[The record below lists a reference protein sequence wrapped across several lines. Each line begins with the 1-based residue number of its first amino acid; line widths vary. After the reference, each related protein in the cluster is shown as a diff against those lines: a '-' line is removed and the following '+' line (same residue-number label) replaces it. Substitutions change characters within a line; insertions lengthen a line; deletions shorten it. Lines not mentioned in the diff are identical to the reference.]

1 MADTNTENI
10 EFSKEYWQ
18 LRNTKQTPGK
28 VFEFAAHQLFTSF
41 YVNPYSP
48 HKRVHNKSGT
58 GLGKTILALKC
69 VKQFLDMGRSVFI
82 LGFQETR
89 FIDELLH
96 QPELGFVTHE
106 EVAKLVALERDLAH
120 NSAEVKKAYS
130 EYRSR
135 LKSRLKRIN
144 FYGYKL
150 FAIRMFD
157 MSYTTNAGEFV
168 RRVNFDFIKS
178 MRHGLIVCDE
188 SQEAYN
194 SLEKNNWGN
203 SIQLAINLLGPDVHL
218 LTMSA
223 TPFLTSDEIREF
235 MSLLIETPRFNIRK
249 IQYGMNQAEQN
260 AIVDSI
266 INFTHPDIA
275 HLRIPADI
283 TPEVI
288 EDNLRG
294 KILYTPDIGIDSLPS
309 KEYVGVSINGIDYL
323 KFTIVPMSKHQQMAV
338 IASPHN
344 HQLRHLGGF
353 IPAFGAF
360 NGVQSIDTKRS
371 TAVISP
377 IGEGADDDII
387 DDGEGN
393 DSVVIS
399 TEQQAIISHTISY
412 TEEVFRSEI
421 ETIQSFKYAA
431 FCEAEGINV
440 IKTNDGLYLAGE
452 FLQRE
457 YIAKYSPKYAKVL
470 DIIEESR
477 HTRGGKILIYSYDV
491 HGVGVL
497 TIEQVMLQNGIIST
511 DSIVNEYT
519 RCSRC
524 YKQKKEHSVADV
536 PGSKCEF
543 NPMRFVSIHSKT
555 SANSIRNIMT
565 RYRARDN
572 MYGDD
577 ITILIG
583 SRKITVGTDIDCIRT
598 EIITSLPVSIP
609 LLIQL
614 FGRVARSHSHSKLE
628 PDQRNVS
635 IYILVSA
642 FNEEFD
648 RGGKASVLDSPE
660 ITNYRDR
667 MVDYLRIQRYG
678 QVIDRIAV
686 DAYIQDTD
694 KLIKENNKKLA
705 ATEGIEYDGV
715 KFLGPLSFDLP
726 SKPLPTGDEEVDKV
740 KYVAYNYNKYEMTT
754 ITVLMGN
761 AFAES
766 KIWDIE
772 QLWEYILSSRGTPN
786 PAQFSKESYV
796 MCLQSYPA
804 LTILDR
810 YVINI
815 AKVDVDGFSRID
827 HVRSYKKMKYSYAS
841 VINDLK
847 REIEELVSDFNKRQ
861 VILQLVHT
869 YTLYEK
875 YKLSIHLRL
884 LEDIIM
890 NDEAV
895 SKGNR
900 QSHLVFYGTL
910 FELLTKKFMRVT
922 NVPGPDTRV
931 IGYRLHNSYKYLV
944 SNAKQQLSYKTT
956 ATGVSFV
963 DNRIITGMYDKD
975 MTFKLI
981 KSVNEKFTD
990 VRKIPRG
997 IVCSS
1002 MSKTELVSIADKLGV
1017 AYDSSNISNLCKLIK
1032 AKLIENETKKAQ
1044 GMKWFWLQPVWSS

>member
-1 MADTNTENI
+1 MADPNSENI

-41 YVNPYSP
+41 YVNPYSQ

-120 NSAEVKKAYS
+120 NSADVKKAYS

-157 MSYTTNAGEFV
+157 MSYTTSSGEFV

-188 SQEAYN
+188 IQEAYN

-235 MSLLIETPRFNIRK
+235 MSLLNETPRFNIRK

-260 AIVDSI
+260 AVVDSI

-275 HLRIPADI
+275 HLRIPTEI
-283 TPEVI
+283 TTEVI
-288 EDNLRG
+288 EHNLRG
-294 KILYTPDIGIDSLPS
+294 KVLYTPDIGIDSLPS
-309 KEYVGVSINGIDYL
+309 KEYVGVSIAGIDYL
-323 KFTIVPMSKHQQMAV
+323 KFTIVPMSKYQQAAV
-338 IASPHN
+338 VASPHN

-353 IPAFGAF
+353 LPAFANF
-360 NGVQSIDTKRS
+360 NGVRS
-371 TAVISP
+371 GDAKKSAVIISSSDDMADD
-377 IGEGADDDII
+377 GDDDIVMTI
-387 DDGEGN
+387 
-393 DSVVIS
+393 
-399 TEQQAIISHTISY
+399 EQQAIISHSISH

-421 ETIQSFKYAA
+421 ETLQSFKYAT
-431 FCEAEGINV
+431 FCESEGISV
-440 IKTNDGLYLAGE
+440 IKTNEGLYLAGE

-457 YIAKYSPKYAKVL
+457 QIVKYSPKYAKVL

-497 TIEQVMLQNGIIST
+497 TLEQVMLQNGIVST
-511 DSIVNEYT
+511 DSVVNEYT

-524 YKQKKEHSVADV
+524 YKQKKEHTDEGGLA
-536 PGSKCEF
+536 PKCTF

-555 SANSIRNIMT
+555 TANTIRNIMT

-635 IYILVSA
+635 IYILVTA

-660 ITNYRDR
+660 ITNYRER

-726 SKPLPTGDEEVDKV
+726 PKPLPTGDDQVDKV
-740 KYVAYNYNKYEMTT
+740 KYVAYNYGKYEMTT
-754 ITVLMGN
+754 IAVLMSN

-772 QLWEYILSSRGTPN
+772 QLWEYIVHSQGTPN

-827 HVRSYKKMKYSYAS
+827 HVRSYKKMKYSYVS
-841 VINDLK
+841 VINELK
-847 REIEELVSDFNKRQ
+847 REIDELVGEFNKRQ
-861 VILQLVHT
+861 VVLQLVHT

-875 YKLSIHLRL
+875 YKLAIHLRL
-884 LEDIIM
+884 LEDVILT
-890 NDEAV
+890 DEAV
-895 SKGNR
+895 SKGER
-900 QSHLVFYGTL
+900 QPYLVFYGTI

-922 NVPGPDTRV
+922 TVPGPETRV
-931 IGYRLHNSYKYLV
+931 IGYRLYNSYKYLV
-944 SNAKQQLSYKTT
+944 GNAKHQLSYKTT
-956 ATGVSFV
+956 ATGVSFI

-1002 MSKTELVSIADKLGV
+1002 MSKSDLISIADKLGV
-1017 AYDSSNISNLCKLIK
+1017 VYDNSNISNLCKLIK

-1044 GMKWFWLQPVWSS
+1044 GMKWFWLGGLGDPP